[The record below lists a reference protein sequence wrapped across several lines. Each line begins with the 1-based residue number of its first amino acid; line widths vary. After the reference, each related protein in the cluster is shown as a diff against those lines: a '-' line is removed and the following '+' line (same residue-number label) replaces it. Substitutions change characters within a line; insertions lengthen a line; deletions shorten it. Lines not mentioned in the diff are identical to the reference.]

1 MHKNIIEIDT
11 DRFEEAVLNAPL
23 AVVDFYS
30 DECPPCEAL
39 APKFEGL
46 AELYGKDVAFVKVFR
61 QKNRPLAESLG
72 VRGSP
77 SVIFFRNG
85 EKVGPILSG
94 GIKRSVLQGELDSL
108 VGPARSAV
116 ARSFEAKTETVCDVL
131 VVGSGPAGMTA
142 ALYAAQAKR
151 SVIVVDSALAGGAM
165 GSTHQIANY
174 PGFPKPV
181 PGWQLAENFR
191 EHASHAGV
199 QWRLASEITRLDLG
213 ERLAVVDRLE
223 TIHAKKIVLA
233 MGTTPR
239 PLGVTGEKEL
249 LGRGIST
256 CATCD
261 AKYMEGKD
269 VLVVGGGDSALEESQ
284 LIAQFA
290 RSVTIVHRR
299 GEFRAKPQHVEAAEA
314 NPKIAFLLDTKPT
327 GFWKKDDGVEVELES
342 VVTGERTRRVAG
354 GVFLFVGMLP
364 NLDLAKDP
372 LELEEDGSV
381 KVDEWRR
388 TSLPDVYAVGDLVRK
403 PVKQVTMAVADG
415 TVAGIDAARSIEQ
428 AASRNSA
435 TTSESHQLDAPSEFG
450 FVQI

>member
-1 MHKNIIEIDT
+1 MHPHIAEIDA
-11 DRFEEAVLNAPL
+11 DRFEEVVLEAPL

-39 APKFEGL
+39 APKFEAL
-46 AELYGKDVAFVKVFR
+46 ATLYGRHVAFVKIFR
-61 QKNRPLAESLG
+61 QKNRALAESLG

-77 SVIFFRNG
+77 TVLFFRG
-85 EKVGPILSG
+85 GKRTGPTLSG
-94 GIKRSVLQGELDSL
+94 GIRRSALQAELDTL
-108 VGPARSAV
+108 VGPARAAVIRSAELPTQT
-116 ARSFEAKTETVCDVL
+116 SCDVL
-131 VVGSGPAGMTA
+131 VVGAGPAGMTA

-151 SVIVVDSALAGGAM
+151 SVIVVDAALAGGAM

-191 EHASHAGV
+191 EQASNAGV
-199 QWRLASEITRLDLG
+199 GWRLASEITRLDLG

-223 TIHAKKIVLA
+223 TIRAKKVVLA

-239 PLGVTGEKEL
+239 PLGIPGEREL

-299 GEFRAKPQHVEAAEA
+299 GDFRAKPQHVEAARA
-314 NPKIAFLLDTKPT
+314 NPKISFLLETRPT
-327 GFWKKDDGVEVELES
+327 AFRKTESGIEVDLES
-342 VVTGERTRRVAG
+342 VVDGSRATRTAG

-364 NLDLAKDP
+364 NLDLARDP
-372 LELEEDGSV
+372 LELEDDGSV
-381 KVDEWRR
+381 RVDEWRR
-388 TSLPDVYAVGDLVRK
+388 TSIPHVYAVGDLVRK
-403 PVKQVTMAVADG
+403 PVKQVTLAVADG
-415 TVAGIDAARSIEQ
+415 TVAGIDAARSTDAELQ
-428 AASRNSA
+428 DAA
-435 TTSESHQLDAPSEFG
+435 DAPCEICPPALRELDCA
-450 FVQI
+450 QI

>member
-1 MHKNIIEIDT
+1 MHENIHEIDA
-11 DRFEEAVLNAPL
+11 DRFESVVLKAPL

-39 APKFEGL
+39 APKFEAL
-46 AELYGKDVAFVKVFR
+46 AGLYGKDVAFVKIFR

-77 SVIFFRNG
+77 TVLFFKDG
-85 EKVGPILSG
+85 ERVVPMLSG
-94 GIKRSVLQGELDSL
+94 GIR
-108 VGPARSAV
+108 RSALQEQLDAMV
-116 ARSFEAKTETVCDVL
+116 GASRAQQIRSSESKTETVCDLL
-131 VVGSGPAGMTA
+131 VVGAGPAGLTA
-142 ALYAAQAKR
+142 ALYAAQAKK

-165 GSTHQIANY
+165 GATHQIANY
-174 PGFPKPV
+174 PGFAKPV

-191 EHASHAGV
+191 EQAAHAGV

-223 TIHAKKIVLA
+223 TIRAKKLVLA

-239 PLGVTGEKEL
+239 AIGVPGEKEL
-249 LGRGIST
+249 LGKGIST

-261 AKYMEGKD
+261 AKYMVGKD
-269 VLVVGGGDSALEESQ
+269 VIVVGGGDAALEESQ

-290 RSVTIVHRR
+290 DSVTIVHRR
-299 GEFRAKPQHVEAAEA
+299 DEFRAKPQHVEAAKA
-314 NPKIAFLLDTKPT
+314 NPKISFVLDTKPT
-327 GFWKKDDGVEVELES
+327 GFWKNGDKLDVELES
-342 VVTGERTRRVAG
+342 VKAGEKTRRTVG

-364 NLDLAKDP
+364 NLDLAKDK
-372 LELEEDGSV
+372 LELDEDGTV

-388 TSLPDVYAVGDLVRK
+388 TSIPHVYAVGDLVKK

-415 TVAGIDAARSIEQ
+415 TVAGIDAARTIDHEAVMGDEPPCEICPPALQ
-428 AASRNSA
+428 
-435 TTSESHQLDAPSEFG
+435 ELG
-450 FVQI
+450 CVQI

>member
-1 MHKNIIEIDT
+1 MHPNIREIDA
-11 DRFEEAVLNAPL
+11 DQFEATVLNAPL

-39 APKFEGL
+39 APKFEAM
-46 AELYGKDVAFVKVFR
+46 AELYGKDVVFVKIFR
-61 QKNRPLAESLG
+61 QKNRPLAETLG

-77 SVIFFRNG
+77 SVLFFRNG
-85 EKVGPILSG
+85 EKTGPLLSG
-94 GIKRSVLQGELDSL
+94 GIKRSVLQAELDSM

-116 ARSFEAKTETVCDVL
+116 ARSFEVKTETVCDVL
-131 VVGSGPAGMTA
+131 VVGAGPAGMTA
-142 ALYAAQAKR
+142 ALYAAQAKK

-191 EHASHAGV
+191 EQADHAGV

-223 TIHAKKIVLA
+223 TIRAQKIVLA

-239 PLGVTGEKEL
+239 PLGIPGEKEL
-249 LGRGIST
+249 LGHGIST

-269 VLVVGGGDSALEESQ
+269 VIVVGGGDSALEESQ

-290 RSVTIVHRR
+290 KSVTIVHRR
-299 GEFRAKPQHVEAAEA
+299 SEFRAKPQHVEAAVA
-314 NPKIAFLLDTKPT
+314 NPKISFLLDTKPT
-327 GFWKKDDGVEVELES
+327 GFWNKDEGIEVELES
-342 VVTGERTRRVAG
+342 VVSGERTRRIAG

-372 LELEEDGSV
+372 LELDEDGSV
-381 KVDEWRR
+381 QVDEWRR
-388 TSLPDVYAVGDLVRK
+388 TSIPHVYAVGDLVHK

-415 TVAGIDAARSIEQ
+415 TVAGIDAARSTEQATAMKPNPQ
-428 AASRNSA
+428 AASTPSP
-435 TTSESHQLDAPSEFG
+435 PSEFD